1 MKRKWVKKVL
11 SIALAACMTVTVIP
25 STGIDAFAV
34 EADAEEAVKYIDFN
48 MIEHANYINEDV
60 TNVQLNYEGTKAT
73 ITGDNWSPD
82 YGDGTKW
89 QIQLK
94 ELIPVTKGEKYE
106 LAFTIE
112 SAVSRDIFLKV
123 GDVEQDSTV
132 FLEETISLEAGK
144 PYEFKKMTTAEVG
157 IEKLMVLFAL
167 GLTSTDENTITIS
180 DFSLK
185 GEKSGYV
192 DTTPY
197 VNFDYIE
204 HANYINE
211 DVTNVQLNYE
221 GTKATI
227 TGDNWSPDYG
237 DGTKW
242 QIQLK
247 ELIPVTKGEKYELA
261 FTIESAVSR
270 DIFLK
275 VGDVEQ
281 DSTVFLEE
289 TISLEAGKPYEFK
302 KMTTAEVGIEKLM
315 VLFALGLTSTDEN
328 TITISNVLLKG
339 EKSGYVVV
347 EKPAEG
353 KGPEYDFSATEDN
366 AKNDYA
372 DPGKTI
378 DGYDLIW
385 ADEFDGNYGDAN
397 VDADT
402 GLNLDNWACQ
412 LGDGTTDCSNP
423 GWGNNELQCYTG
435 DKKNVAV
442 NEDLNGDG
450 KPDGLLRITASY
462 EEEGYD
468 YADESSKKYTSARL
482 RTTEGT
488 NELFNTTYGYIEGRM
503 SLPGTKGA
511 WPAFWMLPQST
522 EIYGGWPVSGEI
534 DIMETCGAFAN
545 GSNAQACG
553 TLHWGGPEHVYKG
566 SGYVDLSSDYT
577 YFHTYAVDWEPGKM
591 TWYYDGKPI
600 NTLTNWK
607 SAFSGA
613 SDALSF
619 DAPFDQPFYML
630 LNLAV
635 DSGQFGGNVN
645 KAAFQD
651 DINMYVDYVRVYQ
664 RQEGYVDSVVRTASD
679 GIQDDWADYAGQ
691 NQITDIADNIVTDV
705 PDGNVNGV
713 ETSGDGADPS
723 KWYLAY
729 QADATDATAETY
741 KDAAGKNWAKVGV
754 NSQGGQDYSVQLI
767 GHYNAKAGYVYK
779 VSFDAYADGAIVGKT
794 VNCDSKEWK
803 GWSTY
808 GIQSFELKDTATP
821 YSFVFEQTEDFEN
834 CRIEFN
840 LGAQASGN
848 VYIGNVKVEI
858 VDPSLISREEDR
870 KPLADGNLI
879 YNGTFD
885 QGDYHIGYWSVTE
898 GTKISVPR
906 YTTEKLTD
914 TDVSVVD
921 VASKTNYEA
930 IADGV
935 KYYERRAQITA
946 EAGKAA
952 TVCQTDLIMPADSY
966 ALDFDLYSEKDTT
979 VTASIYSVKVTG
991 EEKVLDKQIL
1001 TTSAAYKAEKGVN
1014 HYSWAFDTTEKLDNA
1029 ALVLSF
1035 GDGASVQL
1043 DNVALIGASLAEKVD
1058 PTPMTP
1064 ETTTW
1069 ASDNQDG
1076 SAAVSGANGSYTA
1089 TVTSGNGTA
1098 WYAPQI
1104 ISNDYSLAGGKSYTL
1119 SFKYKLDG
1127 ESNNTF
1133 EYIVQENGGSWTVY
1147 VPVTEVSYDKANAD
1161 ADGYCT
1167 YETTFTAGT
1176 SLKNVHTVFGFGHSA
1191 AKDCS
1196 FAFKDVKL
1204 SLAGGGSENPG
1215 ESGGNVMPGSYSIS
1229 YVLNGGTNA
1238 AANPTRYTQGEGTIS
1253 LAAPTRAG
1261 YTFLGWSV
1269 GKEGAPYVTT
1279 LSKKE
1284 AGPVVLYANW
1294 KAVAVKVAGTITVTS
1309 KDISKT
1315 YGDKAF
1321 SLGAKGQGAL
1331 TYVSGNDKI
1340 VKVDAAGNVTITGAG
1355 TTTVTI
1361 KSAGDATHNAATL
1374 SVTIKVAPKKVAGLK
1389 VKSKK
1394 AKKATVS
1401 WKKNAQATGY
1411 QIQYSTSKKFKK
1423 AKTVWVTKNKSKK
1436 PSKTI
1441 SKLKAGKKY
1450 YVRIR
1455 AYANKAKADRV
1466 YSAWVKKTVKVK
1478 K

>member
-11 SIALAACMTVTVIP
+11 SIALAASMTVTMIP
-25 STGIDAFAV
+25 STGINAYAAEA
-34 EADAEEAVKYIDFN
+34 EADVAEAAKYIDFN
-48 MIEHANYINEDV
+48 MIEHANYINEAD
-60 TNVQLNYEGTKAT
+60 TNVQLKYEGTKAI

-82 YGDGTKW
+82 YGDGSKW

-106 LAFTIE
+106 VAFTIE
-112 SAVSRDIFLKV
+112 SEVSRDIFLKV
-123 GDVEQDSTV
+123 GDVDQDSTI

-144 PYEFKKMTTAEVG
+144 PYEFKGTTTGEVG
-157 IEKLMVLFAL
+157 IDKLMVLFAL

-192 DTTPY
+192 DVTPHI
-197 VNFDYIE
+197 NFDMIE

-211 DVTNVQLNYE
+211 ADTNVQLKYE
-221 GTKATI
+221 GTKAII

-237 DGTKW
+237 DGSKW

-247 ELIPVTKGEKYELA
+247 ELIPVTKGEKYEVA
-261 FTIESAVSR
+261 FTIESEIAR

-275 VGDVEQ
+275 IGDVDQ

-302 KMTTAEVGIEKLM
+302 GTTSEEVGIDKLM

-328 TITISNVLLKG
+328 TITISNLSLKG
-339 EKSGYVVV
+339 ENSGYVIT
-347 EKPAEG
+347 ELPPDE

-366 AKNDYA
+366 AANDYA

-378 DGYDLIW
+378 EGYNLIW

-397 VDADT
+397 VDENT
-402 GLNLDNWACQ
+402 GLNLDNWAYQ

-435 DKKNVAV
+435 NKKNVSV

-450 KPDGLLRITASY
+450 TPDGLLRITASY
-462 EEEGYD
+462 EKDGYD
-468 YADESSKKYTSARL
+468 YAEESQKNYTSARL
-482 RTTEGT
+482 RTTSAT

-534 DIMETCGAFAN
+534 DIMETCGSFAN
-545 GSNAQACG
+545 GSIAQACG

-566 SGYVDLSSDYT
+566 SGYVGLDSDFT
-577 YFHTYAVDWEPGKM
+577 YFHTYAVDWEPGKI

-619 DAPFDQPFYML
+619 DAPFDMPFYML

-635 DSGQFGGNVN
+635 DSGQFGGTVN
-645 KAAFQD
+645 KANFQD

-664 RQEGYVDSVVRTASD
+664 REEGYVDAVVRTASD
-679 GIQDDWADYAGQ
+679 GIQDDWEQYAGQ
-691 NQITDIADNIVTDV
+691 NQITDIADNIVTDT
-705 PDGNVNGV
+705 PDVNGV
-713 ETSGDGADPS
+713 ETTGDGADPS

-729 QADATDATAETY
+729 QNDASDATAEAY

-767 GHYNAKAGYVYK
+767 GHYNAKAGYVYQ

-808 GIQSFELKDTATP
+808 GIQSFELKNTATK

-858 VDPSLISREEDR
+858 VDPSMISREENR

-898 GTKISVPR
+898 GTKLSVPR
-906 YTTEKLTD
+906 YTTEKLAD

-946 EAGKAA
+946 EAGKEA
-952 TVCQTDLIMPADSY
+952 TVCQADLVMPADSY
-966 ALDFDLYSEKDTT
+966 TLDFDMYSEKDAT
-979 VTASIYSVKVTG
+979 VTASIYSVKVVG

-1001 TTSAAYKAEKGVN
+1001 TTSAAYKAEKGVS
-1014 HYSWAFDTTEKLDNA
+1014 HYSWSFDTTEKLDNA

-1043 DNVALIGASLAEKVD
+1043 DNVTMIGASLAEEVD
-1058 PTPMTP
+1058 PTPMNP
-1064 ETTTW
+1064 STTW
-1069 ASDNQDG
+1069 VSDNQDG
-1076 SAAVSGANGSYTA
+1076 SVTLSGANGAYTA
-1089 TVTSGNGTA
+1089 TVSSGSGTA

-1104 ISNDYSLAGGKSYTL
+1104 ISGDYSLAGGKSYKL

-1127 ESNNTF
+1127 DSNGTF
-1133 EYIVQENGGSWTVY
+1133 EYIVQENGGSWTVF
-1147 VPVTEVSYDKANAD
+1147 VPVTEIAYDKANAD

-1167 YETTFTAGT
+1167 YETTFTAPT
-1176 SLKNVHTVFGFGHSA
+1176 SLKGVHTVFGFGHSA
-1191 AKDCS
+1191 AKDCG
-1196 FAFKDVKL
+1196 FAFKDVAMN
-1204 SLAGGGSENPG
+1204 LAGGGSGEPG
-1215 ESGGNVMPGSYSIS
+1215 EGDNSGNVMPGSYSIS
-1229 YVLNGGTNA
+1229 YVLGGGTNA
-1238 AANPTRYTQGEGTIS
+1238 ASNPTRYTQEDGTIA

-1269 GKEGAPYVTT
+1269 GKAGAPYVTT

-1294 KAVAVKVAGTITVTS
+1294 QIIKVAGTITVPS
-1309 KDISKT
+1309 SAISKT
-1315 YGDKAF
+1315 YGAKAF
-1321 SLGAKGQGAL
+1321 NLNAKGQGTL
-1331 TYVSGNDKI
+1331 TYTSSNQAV
-1340 VKVDAAGNVTITGAG
+1340 VKVDATGNVTIVGAG
-1355 TTTVTI
+1355 NATVTI

-1374 SVTIKVAPKKVAGLK
+1374 SVTIKVAPKKVTGLK

-1394 AKKATVS
+1394 AKKATLS

-1411 QIQYSTSKKFKK
+1411 QIQYSTSSKFKK
-1423 AKTVWVTKNKSKK
+1423 AKTVWVTKNTAKK

-1441 SKLKAGKKY
+1441 SKLKSGKKY

-1455 AYANKAKADRV
+1455 AYKNKAKSTRI
-1466 YSAWVKKTVKVK
+1466 YSTWVKKTVKVK
-1478 K
+1478 